1 MITKSNS
8 KEAEKAFIEN
18 IKKFFT
24 DPEVILPECTDTCF
38 MCPIKAYEK
47 KIQKMKDSGNYG
59 KYHNSA
65 DQFLAGISET
75 YRILENEKAPL
86 MGVIKTNYGSV
97 NYCKRGNTDELV
109 ISGVQNYDNDI
120 YRLLAF
126 TNTVKLKKLRVYST
140 KNYFTA
146 TCREKI
152 GIDFIVDLLN
162 EENISFTD
170 IEGKIVI
177 GTTGNK
183 ITISIYNAI
192 LEVYEDFDHNIVFTL
207 LKHMLLPDI
216 PFKIQ
221 SDFMSFIPDNG
232 ELINEFINKRLTTK
246 QLLAHLRKDKI
257 NYAIKNNYYVI
268 NYQNYNIDQFLDALE
283 FDDKL
288 KSFIKEKIASKGFV
302 LDSPSQRKILEYLFP
317 EYKTDIVRLLYDLT
331 DREIKSLK
339 GNPMEII
346 ENAKLLKS
354 KKSMESKIMEPWSEN
369 SKYLID
375 LITYYFNYGKN
386 DSTNF
391 GRKNMHNDIQKSIYY
406 AFLKAIG
413 NDEEWMFTE
422 NQILLGKRIFDY
434 IDGMVNDQNINDQ
447 LRKIKGIIG

>member
-8 KEAEKAFIEN
+8 RESEKAFIDN

-24 DPEVILPECTDTCF
+24 NPEVILPKCTDSCF
-38 MCPIKAYEK
+38 MCPIKGYEK
-47 KIQKMKDSGNYG
+47 KIQKMKESGNYG

-97 NYCKRGNTDELV
+97 NYCKRGKADELI
-109 ISGVQNYDNDI
+109 ISGIQNYDNDI

-152 GIDFIVDLLN
+152 DSDFISDLLR
-162 EENISFTD
+162 EENIPFETQ
-170 IEGKIVI
+170 EGKIVL
-177 GTTGNK
+177 GTSGNK
-183 ITISIYNAI
+183 ITVSVYNAV
-192 LEVYEDFDHNIVFTL
+192 LDVYEDFDHNIVFIM

-221 SDFMSFIPDNG
+221 SDFMDFIPDNP
-232 ELINEFINKRLTTK
+232 EIINEFIQKRISTK
-246 QLLAHLRKDKI
+246 QLMAHLRKDKI
-257 NYAIKNNYYVI
+257 NYALKNNYYI
-268 NYQNYNIDQFLDALE
+268 IDYQKYDIDQFLDKLE
-283 FDDKL
+283 FDDEL
-288 KSFIKEKIASKGFV
+288 KPFIREKIASKGFV
-302 LDSPSQRKILEYLFP
+302 LESPSQRKVLEYLFP
-317 EYKTDIVRLLYDLT
+317 KYKNEIVKLMYDLT
-331 DREIKSLK
+331 DSEIKSLK
-339 GNPMEII
+339 GNPVEVI

-354 KKSMESKIMEPWSEN
+354 KKSMESKIMDPWSEN

-375 LITYYFNYGKN
+375 LITYYFNYGKS
-386 DSTNF
+386 DSIKF

-406 AFLKAIG
+406 AFLKAVG
-413 NDEEWMFTE
+413 NEEEWMFSE
-422 NQILLGKRIFDY
+422 NQILLGKRIYEYVD
-434 IDGMVNDQNINDQ
+434 DMVNNQDVNDQ
-447 LRKIKGIIG
+447 LKKIKGIIG